1 MFSHPPPVYI
11 ALHRSAFF
19 YRIWSMGKAEHGFVP
34 IYKGYSLN
42 GEPIK
47 VFNNGDMQRD
57 FTYISDI
64 VEGLVRVIH
73 KTPEPNGNWNPEQPD
88 PASSIAP
95 YRIYNIG
102 NSAPIGLNQFIE
114 VLENVLKKPAIR
126 ENYPMQTG
134 DVHITYADAE
144 DLFEAMGYRP
154 EVKLDEGVKAF
165 ADWFQAYYQFTNQ
178 NS

>member
-1 MFSHPPPVYI
+1 MFSHPPPVFI

-19 YRIWSMGKAEHGFVP
+19 TVYGPWGRPDMALFLFTKA
-34 IYKGYSLN
+34 ILN

-73 KTPEPNGNWNPEQPD
+73 KTPEPNGNWNPEQQD

-102 NSAPIGLNQFIE
+102 NSAPIGLNLFIE

-126 ENYPMQTG
+126 QNYPMQTG

-154 EVKLDEGVKAF
+154 EVKLDEGVKIF
-165 ADWFQAYYQFTNQ
+165 ADWFQANYQFTNQ
-178 NS
+178 NN